1 MINDKD
7 DVLSLL
13 SYSIVEDWFKAV
25 QAMSILGFL
34 VLLVAVVMTILKL
47 FVMKDN
53 KPVLFA
59 GIGTS
64 FAGGTDIYRTNLSD
78 IDNVK

>member
-1 MINDKD
+1 
-7 DVLSLL
+7 
-13 SYSIVEDWFKAV
+13 
-25 QAMSILGFL
+25 MSILGFL
-34 VLLVAVVMTILKL
+34 VLTVAVVMTVLKL

-64 FAGGTDIYRTNLSD
+64 FAGGTNIYRTHLSD

>member
-1 MINDKD
+1 
-7 DVLSLL
+7 
-13 SYSIVEDWFKAV
+13 
-25 QAMSILGFL
+25 MSILGFL

-64 FAGGTDIYRTNLSD
+64 FAGGKNKTGFEILKTNKTREICSV
-78 IDNVK
+78 I